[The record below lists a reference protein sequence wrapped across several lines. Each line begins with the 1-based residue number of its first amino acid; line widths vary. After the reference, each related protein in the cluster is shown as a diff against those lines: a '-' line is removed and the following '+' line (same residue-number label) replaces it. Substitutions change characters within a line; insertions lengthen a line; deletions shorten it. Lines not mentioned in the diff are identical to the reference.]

1 VARWMRVDGW
11 KAAAVSIAVVGAG
24 RLKNWMVGVL
34 CTHARWCPCHDL
46 WGRVR
51 GRCFRLVRVCNR
63 GQVKHGASVCVGRM
77 LCWLM
82 LLMGIAMVLLTFR
95 LFGSFLALILILIL
109 IILLELQPQMQLLL
123 EPALPLVQLLSLSA
137 MKLWWLWCWL
147 RANRWGMVVVLVV
160 VVLLLCLLLLLLL
173 CLLLLLL
180 LWLLLLLLLWLLLL
194 LLRLRLLLE
203 CELMGDLVG
212 GTG

>member
-1 VARWMRVDGW
+1 MARWMRVDGW

-95 LFGSFLALILILIL
+95 LFGSFLALILILI
-109 IILLELQPQMQLLL
+109 ILLELQPQMQLLL

-180 LWLLLLLLLWLLLL
+180 LWLLLLLL
-194 LLRLRLLLE
+194 RLRLLLE